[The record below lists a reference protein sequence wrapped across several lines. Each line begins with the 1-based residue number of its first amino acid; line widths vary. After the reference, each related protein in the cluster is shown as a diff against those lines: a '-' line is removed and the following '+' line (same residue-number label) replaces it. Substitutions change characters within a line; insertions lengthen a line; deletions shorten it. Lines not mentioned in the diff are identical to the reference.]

1 MSPKSFF
8 RQVFTALTRETDAFR
23 PDTRGVRSHDSAGQV
38 VAALARVPV
47 TTLPDSAPPSDDLGG
62 RPSQDNTEPCAA
74 DTRGAHPAREPGT
87 HPQVQIG
94 LSRPPLPQPRR
105 PRAARGRDLSARE
118 VADRLGVSKSAVWR
132 MVRQR
137 KLPGAHL
144 GSDGHLR
151 VPEAAVDKM
160 ATERQEHSDPA

>member
-1 MSPKSFF
+1 MSPKSFV

-23 PDTRGVRSHDSAGQV
+23 PDTRGVRSRDSAAQV
-38 VAALARVPV
+38 VAALARVPIV
-47 TTLPDSAPPSDDLGG
+47 PLPDSAPPSNDLGG

-74 DTRGAHPAREPGT
+74 DTRGDHPSREQGT
-87 HPQVQIG
+87 HPRVQIG
-94 LSRPPLPQPRR
+94 LSRPSLPQPRR
-105 PRAARGRDLSARE
+105 PRGARGRLLSAGE

-144 GSDGHLR
+144 GSDRTLR
-151 VPEAAVDKM
+151 VPEAVVDKM
-160 ATERQEHSDPA
+160 ATEMREHSDPA